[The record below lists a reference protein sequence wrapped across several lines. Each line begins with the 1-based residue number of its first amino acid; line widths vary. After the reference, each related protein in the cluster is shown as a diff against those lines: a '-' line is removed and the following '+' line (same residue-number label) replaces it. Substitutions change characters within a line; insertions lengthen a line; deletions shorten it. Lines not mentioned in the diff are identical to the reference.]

1 MLPRRLPSRPNVPA
15 AVESVPGL
23 TAIGW
28 QVIAVRSGTPPPIVD
43 ALADAIRAAMARPET
58 RARLDQIGSPFE
70 PLFGDDVIRFVQ
82 RDQELWRP
90 IVKEAAPK

>member
-1 MLPRRLPSRPNVPA
+1 
-15 AVESVPGL
+15 VESVPGL